1 MRLKH
6 IKGSEENVSLS
17 KVVIKNPEQYKGKW
31 KSVFNNKN
39 KIYLEIGMGKGSF
52 LIEHARRNKNVNYIG
67 FEKYPSVLLNAL
79 ETIENENLTN
89 IKIICADAYKVDEI
103 FYKEISKLYLNFS
116 DPWPK
121 KRHIKRRLTSDVF
134 LKKYNSIFK
143 GLKVIEQKDV
153 LTRKNT
159 IGHFTVSCWV
169 LNQSHD
175 KVLMCYHKIYNS
187 WCWLGGHVDGQKDFK
202 KVALKEFQEESGLKH
217 VQFLKDDPF
226 SIEVLTVNGHIKNG
240 VYVSSHLHYNI
251 TYLMEANDQ
260 EKLIIKEDENK
271 GLQWFDF
278 EEALKASTEPW
289 LVENV
294 YKKLNKKIEK
304 GYH

>member
-6 IKGSEENVSLS
+6 IKGSEEKVSLS

-52 LIEHARRNKNVNYIG
+52 LIEHARRNKNINYIG

-143 GLKVIEQKDV
+143 GLKVIEQKTDNDELFNFSLESYKLNHYIV
-153 LTRKNT
+153 VKKNT
-159 IGHFTVSCWV
+159 NYF
-169 LNQSHD
+169 D
-175 KVLMCYHKIYNS
+175 
-187 WCWLGGHVDGQKDFK
+187 
-202 KVALKEFQEESGLKH
+202 
-217 VQFLKDDPF
+217 
-226 SIEVLTVNGHIKNG
+226 
-240 VYVSSHLHYNI
+240 NI
-251 TYLMEANDQ
+251 RTEY
-260 EKLIIKEDENK
+260 ENK
-271 GLQWFDF
+271 FISKG
-278 EEALKASTEPW
+278 KNINY
-289 LVENV
+289 VKV
-294 YKKLNKKIEK
+294 IKL
-304 GYH
+304 

>member
-6 IKGSEENVSLS
+6 IKGSEEKVSLS

-31 KSVFNNKN
+31 KSVFNKKN

-143 GLKVIEQKDV
+143 GLKVIEQKTDNDELFNFSLESYKLNHYIV
-153 LTRKNT
+153 VKKNT
-159 IGHFTVSCWV
+159 NYF
-169 LNQSHD
+169 
-175 KVLMCYHKIYNS
+175 
-187 WCWLGGHVDGQKDFK
+187 
-202 KVALKEFQEESGLKH
+202 
-217 VQFLKDDPF
+217 DD
-226 SIEVLTVNGHIKNG
+226 IRTE
-240 VYVSSHLHYNI
+240 Y
-251 TYLMEANDQ
+251 
-260 EKLIIKEDENK
+260 ENK
-271 GLQWFDF
+271 FISKG
-278 EEALKASTEPW
+278 KNINY
-289 LVENV
+289 VKV
-294 YKKLNKKIEK
+294 IKL
-304 GYH
+304 

>member
-6 IKGSEENVSLS
+6 IKGSEEKVSLS

-121 KRHIKRRLTSDVF
+121 KRHEKRRLTSSVF
-134 LKKYNSIFK
+134 LNKYKPIFK
-143 GLKVIEQKDV
+143 HFKLIEQKTDNDEFFNYSLESYKTNKYHVIKKSTNYIADV
-153 LTRKNT
+153 RTE
-159 IGHFTVSCWV
+159 
-169 LNQSHD
+169 
-175 KVLMCYHKIYNS
+175 Y
-187 WCWLGGHVDGQKDFK
+187 
-202 KVALKEFQEESGLKH
+202 
-217 VQFLKDDPF
+217 
-226 SIEVLTVNGHIKNG
+226 
-240 VYVSSHLHYNI
+240 
-251 TYLMEANDQ
+251 
-260 EKLIIKEDENK
+260 ENK
-271 GLQWFDF
+271 FI
-278 EEALKASTEPW
+278 A
-289 LVENV
+289 
-294 YKKLNKKIEK
+294 K
-304 GYH
+304 GKNINYVKVIKF

>member
-6 IKGSEENVSLS
+6 IKGSEEKVSLS

-121 KRHIKRRLTSDVF
+121 KRHIKRRLTSDIF

-143 GLKVIEQKDV
+143 GLKVIEQKTDNDELFNFSLESYKLNHYIV
-153 LTRKNT
+153 VKKNT
-159 IGHFTVSCWV
+159 NYF
-169 LNQSHD
+169 
-175 KVLMCYHKIYNS
+175 
-187 WCWLGGHVDGQKDFK
+187 
-202 KVALKEFQEESGLKH
+202 
-217 VQFLKDDPF
+217 DD
-226 SIEVLTVNGHIKNG
+226 IRTE
-240 VYVSSHLHYNI
+240 Y
-251 TYLMEANDQ
+251 
-260 EKLIIKEDENK
+260 ENK
-271 GLQWFDF
+271 FISKG
-278 EEALKASTEPW
+278 KNINY
-289 LVENV
+289 VKV
-294 YKKLNKKIEK
+294 IKL
-304 GYH
+304 

>member
-6 IKGSEENVSLS
+6 IKGSEEKVSLS

-116 DPWPK
+116 DPWQK

-143 GLKVIEQKDV
+143 GLKVIEQKTDNDELFNFSLESYKLNHYIV
-153 LTRKNT
+153 VKKNT
-159 IGHFTVSCWV
+159 NYF
-169 LNQSHD
+169 
-175 KVLMCYHKIYNS
+175 
-187 WCWLGGHVDGQKDFK
+187 
-202 KVALKEFQEESGLKH
+202 
-217 VQFLKDDPF
+217 DD
-226 SIEVLTVNGHIKNG
+226 IRTE
-240 VYVSSHLHYNI
+240 Y
-251 TYLMEANDQ
+251 
-260 EKLIIKEDENK
+260 ENK
-271 GLQWFDF
+271 FISKG
-278 EEALKASTEPW
+278 KNINY
-289 LVENV
+289 VKV
-294 YKKLNKKIEK
+294 IKI
-304 GYH
+304 

>member
-6 IKGSEENVSLS
+6 IKGSEEKVSLS

-143 GLKVIEQKDV
+143 GLKVIEQKTDNDELFNFSLESYKLNHYIV
-153 LTRKNT
+153 VKKNT
-159 IGHFTVSCWV
+159 NYF
-169 LNQSHD
+169 
-175 KVLMCYHKIYNS
+175 
-187 WCWLGGHVDGQKDFK
+187 
-202 KVALKEFQEESGLKH
+202 
-217 VQFLKDDPF
+217 DDIRTEYENKF
-226 SIEVLTVNGHIKNG
+226 ISKGKNIN
-240 VYVSSHLHYNI
+240 YV
-251 TYLMEANDQ
+251 
-260 EKLIIKEDENK
+260 KIIK
-271 GLQWFDF
+271 L
-278 EEALKASTEPW
+278 
-289 LVENV
+289 
-294 YKKLNKKIEK
+294 
-304 GYH
+304 

>member
-6 IKGSEENVSLS
+6 IKGSEEKVSLS

-67 FEKYPSVLLNAL
+67 FEKYPSVLLNAIDR
-79 ETIENENLTN
+79 IEKEKIDN

-143 GLKVIEQKDV
+143 GLKVIEQKTDNDELFNFSLESYKLNHYRIV
-153 LTRKNT
+153 KKNT
-159 IGHFTVSCWV
+159 NYF
-169 LNQSHD
+169 
-175 KVLMCYHKIYNS
+175 
-187 WCWLGGHVDGQKDFK
+187 
-202 KVALKEFQEESGLKH
+202 
-217 VQFLKDDPF
+217 DD
-226 SIEVLTVNGHIKNG
+226 IRTE
-240 VYVSSHLHYNI
+240 Y
-251 TYLMEANDQ
+251 
-260 EKLIIKEDENK
+260 ENK
-271 GLQWFDF
+271 FISKG
-278 EEALKASTEPW
+278 KNINY
-289 LVENV
+289 VKV
-294 YKKLNKKIEK
+294 IKI
-304 GYH
+304 

>member
-6 IKGSEENVSLS
+6 IKGSEEKVNLS

-143 GLKVIEQKDV
+143 GLKVIEQKTDNDELFNFSLESYKLNHYIV
-153 LTRKNT
+153 VKKNT
-159 IGHFTVSCWV
+159 NYF
-169 LNQSHD
+169 
-175 KVLMCYHKIYNS
+175 
-187 WCWLGGHVDGQKDFK
+187 
-202 KVALKEFQEESGLKH
+202 
-217 VQFLKDDPF
+217 DD
-226 SIEVLTVNGHIKNG
+226 IRTE
-240 VYVSSHLHYNI
+240 Y
-251 TYLMEANDQ
+251 
-260 EKLIIKEDENK
+260 ENK
-271 GLQWFDF
+271 FI
-278 EEALKASTEPW
+278 
-289 LVENV
+289 
-294 YKKLNKKIEK
+294 NKGKNINYVKVIKI
-304 GYH
+304 

>member
-6 IKGSEENVSLS
+6 IKGSEEKVSLS

-79 ETIENENLTN
+79 ETIVNEKLT
-89 IKIICADAYKVDEI
+89 ILKIICADAYKVDEI

-143 GLKVIEQKDV
+143 GLKVIEQKTDNDELFNFSLESYKLNHYIV
-153 LTRKNT
+153 VKKNT
-159 IGHFTVSCWV
+159 NYF
-169 LNQSHD
+169 
-175 KVLMCYHKIYNS
+175 
-187 WCWLGGHVDGQKDFK
+187 
-202 KVALKEFQEESGLKH
+202 
-217 VQFLKDDPF
+217 DD
-226 SIEVLTVNGHIKNG
+226 IRTE
-240 VYVSSHLHYNI
+240 Y
-251 TYLMEANDQ
+251 
-260 EKLIIKEDENK
+260 ENK
-271 GLQWFDF
+271 FISKG
-278 EEALKASTEPW
+278 KNINY
-289 LVENV
+289 VKV
-294 YKKLNKKIEK
+294 IKL
-304 GYH
+304 

>member
-6 IKGSEENVSLS
+6 IKGSEEKVSLS

-89 IKIICADAYKVDEI
+89 IKLICADAYKVDEI

-143 GLKVIEQKDV
+143 GLKVIEQKTDNDELFNFSLESYKLNHYIV
-153 LTRKNT
+153 VKKNT
-159 IGHFTVSCWV
+159 NYF
-169 LNQSHD
+169 
-175 KVLMCYHKIYNS
+175 
-187 WCWLGGHVDGQKDFK
+187 
-202 KVALKEFQEESGLKH
+202 
-217 VQFLKDDPF
+217 DD
-226 SIEVLTVNGHIKNG
+226 IRTE
-240 VYVSSHLHYNI
+240 Y
-251 TYLMEANDQ
+251 
-260 EKLIIKEDENK
+260 ENK
-271 GLQWFDF
+271 FISKG
-278 EEALKASTEPW
+278 KNINY
-289 LVENV
+289 VKV
-294 YKKLNKKIEK
+294 IKI
-304 GYH
+304 

>member
-6 IKGSEENVSLS
+6 IKGSEEKVSLS
-17 KVVIKNPEQYKGKW
+17 KVVIKNPEQYKGKC

-143 GLKVIEQKDV
+143 GLKVIEQKTDNDELFNFSLESYKLNHYIV
-153 LTRKNT
+153 VKKNT
-159 IGHFTVSCWV
+159 NYF
-169 LNQSHD
+169 
-175 KVLMCYHKIYNS
+175 
-187 WCWLGGHVDGQKDFK
+187 
-202 KVALKEFQEESGLKH
+202 
-217 VQFLKDDPF
+217 DD
-226 SIEVLTVNGHIKNG
+226 IRTE
-240 VYVSSHLHYNI
+240 Y
-251 TYLMEANDQ
+251 
-260 EKLIIKEDENK
+260 ENK
-271 GLQWFDF
+271 FISKG
-278 EEALKASTEPW
+278 KNINY
-289 LVENV
+289 VKV
-294 YKKLNKKIEK
+294 IKI
-304 GYH
+304 

>member
-6 IKGSEENVSLS
+6 IKGSEEKVNLS

-143 GLKVIEQKDV
+143 GIKVIEQKTDNDELFNFSLESYKLNHYIV
-153 LTRKNT
+153 IKKNT
-159 IGHFTVSCWV
+159 NYF
-169 LNQSHD
+169 
-175 KVLMCYHKIYNS
+175 
-187 WCWLGGHVDGQKDFK
+187 
-202 KVALKEFQEESGLKH
+202 
-217 VQFLKDDPF
+217 DD
-226 SIEVLTVNGHIKNG
+226 IRT
-240 VYVSSHLHYNI
+240 
-251 TYLMEANDQ
+251 
-260 EKLIIKEDENK
+260 ENK
-271 GLQWFDF
+271 FI
-278 EEALKASTEPW
+278 S
-289 LVENV
+289 
-294 YKKLNKKIEK
+294 K
-304 GYH
+304 GKNINLSLIHI

>member
-6 IKGSEENVSLS
+6 IKGSEEKVSLS

-52 LIEHARRNKNVNYIG
+52 LIEHARRNKKVNYIG

-143 GLKVIEQKDV
+143 GLKVIEQKTDNDELFNFSLESYKLNHYIV
-153 LTRKNT
+153 VKKNT
-159 IGHFTVSCWV
+159 NYF
-169 LNQSHD
+169 
-175 KVLMCYHKIYNS
+175 
-187 WCWLGGHVDGQKDFK
+187 
-202 KVALKEFQEESGLKH
+202 
-217 VQFLKDDPF
+217 DD
-226 SIEVLTVNGHIKNG
+226 IRTE
-240 VYVSSHLHYNI
+240 Y
-251 TYLMEANDQ
+251 
-260 EKLIIKEDENK
+260 ENK
-271 GLQWFDF
+271 FISKG
-278 EEALKASTEPW
+278 KNINY
-289 LVENV
+289 VKV
-294 YKKLNKKIEK
+294 IKI
-304 GYH
+304 

>member
-6 IKGSEENVSLS
+6 IKGSEEKVSLS

-143 GLKVIEQKDV
+143 GLKVIEQKTDNDELFNFSLESYKLNHYIV
-153 LTRKNT
+153 VKKN
-159 IGHFTVSCWV
+159 INYF
-169 LNQSHD
+169 
-175 KVLMCYHKIYNS
+175 
-187 WCWLGGHVDGQKDFK
+187 
-202 KVALKEFQEESGLKH
+202 
-217 VQFLKDDPF
+217 DD
-226 SIEVLTVNGHIKNG
+226 IRTE
-240 VYVSSHLHYNI
+240 Y
-251 TYLMEANDQ
+251 
-260 EKLIIKEDENK
+260 ENK
-271 GLQWFDF
+271 FISKG
-278 EEALKASTEPW
+278 KNINY
-289 LVENV
+289 VKV
-294 YKKLNKKIEK
+294 IKI
-304 GYH
+304 

>member
-6 IKGSEENVSLS
+6 IKGSEEKVSLS

-52 LIEHARRNKNVNYIG
+52 LIEHARRNKNINYIG

-143 GLKVIEQKDV
+143 GIKVIEQKTDNDELFNFSLESYKLNHYIV
-153 LTRKNT
+153 VKKNT
-159 IGHFTVSCWV
+159 NYF
-169 LNQSHD
+169 
-175 KVLMCYHKIYNS
+175 
-187 WCWLGGHVDGQKDFK
+187 
-202 KVALKEFQEESGLKH
+202 
-217 VQFLKDDPF
+217 DD
-226 SIEVLTVNGHIKNG
+226 IRTE
-240 VYVSSHLHYNI
+240 Y
-251 TYLMEANDQ
+251 
-260 EKLIIKEDENK
+260 ENK
-271 GLQWFDF
+271 FISKG
-278 EEALKASTEPW
+278 KNINY
-289 LVENV
+289 VKV
-294 YKKLNKKIEK
+294 IKL
-304 GYH
+304 

>member
-6 IKGSEENVSLS
+6 IKGSEEKVSLS
-17 KVVIKNPEQYKGKW
+17 KVVIKNPEEYKGKW

-143 GLKVIEQKDV
+143 GLKVIEQKTDNDELFNFSLESYKLNHYIV
-153 LTRKNT
+153 VKKNT
-159 IGHFTVSCWV
+159 NYF
-169 LNQSHD
+169 
-175 KVLMCYHKIYNS
+175 
-187 WCWLGGHVDGQKDFK
+187 
-202 KVALKEFQEESGLKH
+202 
-217 VQFLKDDPF
+217 DD
-226 SIEVLTVNGHIKNG
+226 IRTE
-240 VYVSSHLHYNI
+240 Y
-251 TYLMEANDQ
+251 
-260 EKLIIKEDENK
+260 ENK
-271 GLQWFDF
+271 FISKG
-278 EEALKASTEPW
+278 KNINY
-289 LVENV
+289 VKV
-294 YKKLNKKIEK
+294 IKI
-304 GYH
+304 

>member
-6 IKGSEENVSLS
+6 IKGSEEKVSHS

-143 GLKVIEQKDV
+143 GLKVIEQKTDNDELFNFSLESYKLNHYIV
-153 LTRKNT
+153 VKKNT
-159 IGHFTVSCWV
+159 NYF
-169 LNQSHD
+169 
-175 KVLMCYHKIYNS
+175 
-187 WCWLGGHVDGQKDFK
+187 
-202 KVALKEFQEESGLKH
+202 
-217 VQFLKDDPF
+217 DD
-226 SIEVLTVNGHIKNG
+226 IRTE
-240 VYVSSHLHYNI
+240 Y
-251 TYLMEANDQ
+251 
-260 EKLIIKEDENK
+260 ENK
-271 GLQWFDF
+271 FISKG
-278 EEALKASTEPW
+278 KNINY
-289 LVENV
+289 VKV
-294 YKKLNKKIEK
+294 IKI
-304 GYH
+304 

>member
-6 IKGSEENVSLS
+6 IKGSEEKVNLS

-79 ETIENENLTN
+79 ETIENEKLTN

-143 GLKVIEQKDV
+143 GLKVIEQKTDNDELFNFSLESYKLNHYIV
-153 LTRKNT
+153 VKKNT
-159 IGHFTVSCWV
+159 NYF
-169 LNQSHD
+169 
-175 KVLMCYHKIYNS
+175 
-187 WCWLGGHVDGQKDFK
+187 
-202 KVALKEFQEESGLKH
+202 
-217 VQFLKDDPF
+217 DD
-226 SIEVLTVNGHIKNG
+226 IRTE
-240 VYVSSHLHYNI
+240 Y
-251 TYLMEANDQ
+251 
-260 EKLIIKEDENK
+260 ENK
-271 GLQWFDF
+271 FISKG
-278 EEALKASTEPW
+278 KNINY
-289 LVENV
+289 VKV
-294 YKKLNKKIEK
+294 IEL
-304 GYH
+304 